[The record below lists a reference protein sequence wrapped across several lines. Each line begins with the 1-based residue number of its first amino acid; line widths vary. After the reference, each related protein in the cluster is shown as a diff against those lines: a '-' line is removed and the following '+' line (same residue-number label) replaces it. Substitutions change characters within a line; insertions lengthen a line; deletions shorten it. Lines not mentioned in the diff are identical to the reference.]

1 MRLIILMDEGTYNID
16 IVGFHG
22 TSLESAQKIIT
33 EQNFTSGDIRNDHW
47 LGQGAYFFR
56 EDPEQAKIWAKN
68 KIKGSETAVIKT
80 IVSLDNNSFLNLD
93 TRSGLNYFN
102 RYIKT
107 EVKRKILEEK
117 AEIELTTDD
126 HSKIKHIYRCFFC
139 NELPT
144 NIKAIQRTFFVQST
158 LNEDETFKKM
168 DVFVQGVQVCI
179 RDLSVIDFTKTGIN
193 NVINMHTFRRR
204 KKTKQKRK
212 L

>member
-1 MRLIILMDEGTYNID
+1 MDEGTYNID

-126 HSKIKHIYRCFFC
+126 HSKIKHIYRCFFAM
-139 NELPT
+139 NY
-144 NIKAIQRTFFVQST
+144 QQT
-158 LNEDETFKKM
+158 LKQFKEP
-168 DVFVQGVQVCI
+168 F
-179 RDLSVIDFTKTGIN
+179 LFN
-193 NVINMHTFRRR
+193 LH
-204 KKTKQKRK
+204 
-212 L
+212 